1 MTKQK
6 TQQSKYSQLSD
17 AEKFRIVRHAERYRI
32 KKKLFAI
39 VYKGGKC
46 QKCGYDK
53 CIGALDFHHL
63 DPNVK
68 EGGIIGTTASLEKQR
83 EEAKKCRLQSALLLF
98 RSNFCRLCRF
108 NPDLLCE
115 VKNET
120 VRLVLP
126 PVLPKLC
133 RRALQQCVWQ

>member
-39 VYKGGKC
+39 AYKGGKC

-63 DPNVK
+63 DPSIK
-68 EGGIIGTTASLEKQR
+68 EYGWTQMRKLSIPNMIKELDKCILVCATCHREIHYTQTPEFLQDIIEELKQP
-83 EEAKKCRLQSALLLF
+83 
-98 RSNFCRLCRF
+98 NDPF
-108 NPDLLCE
+108 NEIL
-115 VKNET
+115 
-120 VRLVLP
+120 
-126 PVLPKLC
+126 KLNGC
-133 RRALQQCVWQ
+133 AYE